1 MINEDDEVRKIFDIS
16 IKLEGLNRNAS
27 THAAGLVISNS
38 PIVNDVPL
46 YYDSK
51 SSIPVSQFNMKYLE
65 NIGLIKFDF
74 LGLETLSVLDATL
87 KLIKK
92 RDININLNDINFK

>member
-1 MINEDDEVRKIFDIS
+1 MMY
-16 IKLEGLNRNAS
+16 
-27 THAAGLVISNS
+27 
-38 PIVNDVPL
+38 L
-46 YYDSK
+46 YYDAK

-92 RDININLNDINFK
+92 ETFNINLNDINLMIKRPILLYHR

>member
-1 MINEDDEVRKIFDIS
+1 M
-16 IKLEGLNRNAS
+16 
-27 THAAGLVISNS
+27 
-38 PIVNDVPL
+38 PL
-46 YYDSK
+46 YYDAK

-92 RDININLNDINFK
+92 EIILI

>member
-1 MINEDDEVRKIFDIS
+1 
-16 IKLEGLNRNAS
+16 
-27 THAAGLVISNS
+27 
-38 PIVNDVPL
+38 
-46 YYDSK
+46 
-51 SSIPVSQFNMKYLE
+51 MKYLE

-92 RDININLNDINFK
+92 RDININLNDINLNDKKLILLYH